1 MVVDGIADR
10 GFCFIFTPSHEG
22 EECGSIIQ
30 GTMKIIIGDRA
41 YTLKTVDSI
50 YFKSTVPHKWENV
63 GEEEIL
69 GFWAVSPPS
78 F

>member
-1 MVVDGIADR
+1 
-10 GFCFIFTPSHEG
+10 
-22 EECGSIIQ
+22 
-30 GTMKIIIGDRA
+30 MKIIIGDRA